1 VLLWANG
8 FAFVITRNLSIKGSF
23 NEGGDDVGLS

>member
-8 FAFVITRNLSIKGSF
+8 FALVITRNLPINRSF
-23 NEGGDDVGLS
+23 NEGDGVVGLS